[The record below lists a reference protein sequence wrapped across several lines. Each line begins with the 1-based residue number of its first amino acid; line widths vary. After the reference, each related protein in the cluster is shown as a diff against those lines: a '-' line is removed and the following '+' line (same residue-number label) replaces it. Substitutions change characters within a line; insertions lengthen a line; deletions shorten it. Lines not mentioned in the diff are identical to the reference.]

1 MSAVSG
7 TIEPVVRA
15 SRTTGSSRAEHL
27 VGRSDQRSR
36 LRTLLD
42 EVISDGSRFVII
54 GGDAGVG
61 KTTIIEA
68 FAADL
73 FGPLA
78 DRKAQLIRGQ
88 CVPLGGEG
96 LPYAPIVGTLRD
108 LVAQHGREQVLA
120 WAGAGGPALGVLLPD
135 LTGGPPESDSIRLQL
150 FEAVTQLWERASE
163 HSPLVVILEDIH
175 WADES
180 TRHLL
185 RFLARALTDASV
197 MIVASYR
204 TDELTR
210 RHPLRPFLAEIGRL
224 AGAVRVDVPSLNRA
238 EVAELLTR
246 LLDRPPSNAVID
258 TVFRRSEGIPYF
270 VEELT
275 RSAARGCIDMP
286 DTLRDALN
294 VRVQNL
300 SEEAHQ
306 VVELA
311 AVAGNHVDHELLA
324 SVAGGSAVDL
334 DRGLR
339 EAIDASVLTADE
351 TGYGFRHALLRE
363 VVHDDLL
370 PGQHA
375 RLHAR
380 FAAHLES
387 QPQLVSP
394 GTAPLEI
401 AHHWSAAHEVTK
413 AFTWSITAARSDLAA
428 YHEALKMY
436 ERALELWDQ
445 VADPESVAGPRASVL
460 KQAANA
466 ASNAGEDERALALVN
481 AALAEFGPDSDT
493 EERITALML
502 KASLLGGLLR
512 PGTVEPLREAMTL
525 LPDDADPVLRARVI
539 ESLARQLMLSGQV
552 AEGVSTAREA
562 VAAAVG
568 LGSNKAESHA
578 RNTLATSLQ
587 AIGEEAEAMAEWER
601 AGPLARGHT
610 MTELRYFINFSDALH
625 LTGRYADAVSQA
637 MTGIELARERGLER
651 SVGSML
657 AGNAAEPLISL
668 GQWSRAYAMTE
679 RALELDPPANHV
691 AHLRLLQA
699 WLRIW
704 RGELDE
710 AEVILR
716 EFRSMI
722 SSQDPSPQYV
732 SQVIRTDAEYAMA
745 VGEQERAWADV
756 SAFLD
761 RWETYHAAW
770 TYPVLAVGAAA
781 ARALDQADGTEE
793 RSGLIR
799 NVADRRALKIN
810 IRPLWLPVITAELA
824 DSAEGWRTALAELHA
839 LPGPAHLRPYA
850 GLRLAQ
856 HLVAGRERA
865 EAKAVLATASE
876 QAAALGARLL
886 TDRLAALAHRA
897 GLGPAT
903 DGPVSPL
910 AGLTPREIEVLQLV
924 AAGNSNGE
932 IGSALF
938 ISTKTA
944 SVHVS
949 NILAKLGVSGR
960 GEAAAL
966 AYRLGLVSV

>member
-1 MSAVSG
+1 MG
-7 TIEPVVRA
+7 PVVRA
-15 SRTTGSSRAEHL
+15 GRTAGSSRAGQL
-27 VGRSDQRSR
+27 VGRTDQRSR
-36 LRTLLD
+36 LRSLLD

-54 GGDAGVG
+54 GGDAGAG

-88 CVPLGGEG
+88 CVPLGGDG
-96 LPYAPIVGTLRD
+96 LPYAPVVGTLRD
-108 LVAQHGREQVLA
+108 LVAQHGRERVLD

-135 LTGGPPESDSIRLQL
+135 LTGGSPDADSIRLQL
-150 FEAVTQLWERASE
+150 FEAITQLWERASE
-163 HSPLVVILEDIH
+163 HSPLVVIIEDIH

-185 RFLARALTDASV
+185 RFLARALTDAPV

-210 RHPLRPFLAEIGRL
+210 KHPLRPFLAEIGRL
-224 AGAVRVDVPSLNRA
+224 AGTVRVDVPSLDRG

-246 LLDRPPSNAVID
+246 LMEHPPSNPVID

-300 SEEAHQ
+300 SEEAQQ

-311 AVAGNHVDHELLA
+311 AVAGNHVEHELLA
-324 SVAGGSAVDL
+324 QVAGGAAVDL

-380 FAAHLES
+380 FAALLES
-387 QPQLVSP
+387 HPELVSP
-394 GTAPLEI
+394 GTAPLET
-401 AHHWSAAHEVTK
+401 AHHWSAAHEVNK
-413 AFTWSITAARSDLAA
+413 AFRWSITAARSGAAA

-445 VADPESVAGPRASVL
+445 VDDPELVAGPRPGVL

-481 AALAEFGPDSDT
+481 AALAEFGPDSDAQ
-493 EERITALML
+493 ERISALML

-512 PGTVEPLREAMTL
+512 PGTVEPLRDAIAL
-525 LPDDADPVLRARVI
+525 LPDDADPVLRVRVL
-539 ESLARQLMLSGQV
+539 EALARRLILSGAV
-552 AEGVSTAREA
+552 AEGVSTARAAVAEA
-562 VAAAVG
+562 VGA
-568 LGSNKAESHA
+568 GSDSAESHA
-578 RNTLATSLQ
+578 RNTLATGLE
-587 AIGEEAEAMAEWER
+587 AIGDEAEAMAEWER
-601 AGPLARGHT
+601 AGALARGST
-610 MTELRYFINFSDALH
+610 KTELRYFINYSDALY

-651 SVGSML
+651 SIGCML
-657 AGNAAEPLISL
+657 AGNAAEPLIAL

-679 RALELDPPANHV
+679 RALELDPPPHHV

-710 AEVILR
+710 AEVILG
-716 EFRSMI
+716 EFRPMI
-722 SSQDPSPQYV
+722 TSEHPSPQYV
-732 SQVIRTDAEYAMA
+732 TQVIRADAEHAMA
-745 VGEQERAWADV
+745 VGDHSRAWANV
-756 SAFLD
+756 MAFLD
-761 RWETYHAAW
+761 RWEIFHGAY

-781 ARALDQADGTEE
+781 ARALDQAEGTNE
-793 RSGLIR
+793 RSVRIGQFL
-799 NVADRRALKIN
+799 DHRALKIN

-865 EAKAVLATASE
+865 EAKAVLATATE

-886 TDRLAALAHRA
+886 SDRLGALAHRA
-897 GLGPAT
+897 GLGPAAE
-903 DGPVSPL
+903 GPASPL

>member
-1 MSAVSG
+1 MSVVSG
-7 TIEPVVRA
+7 TIDSVVRGG
-15 SRTTGSSRAEHL
+15 RTTGSSRAEHL
-27 VGRSDQRSR
+27 VGRTDQRSR

-42 EVISDGSRFVII
+42 EVISDGSRFVLL
-54 GGDAGVG
+54 GGDAGAG
-61 KTTIIEA
+61 KTTIIEV

-108 LVAQHGREQVLA
+108 LVTQHGREQVLA

-135 LTGGPPESDSIRLQL
+135 LTGGSPEGDSIRLQL
-150 FEAVTQLWERASE
+150 FEAITQLWERASE
-163 HSPLVVILEDIH
+163 HSPLVVIIEDIH

-185 RFLARALTDASV
+185 RFMARALTDAPV

-224 AGAVRVDVPSLNRA
+224 AGTERIDVPSLDRA

-246 LLDRPPSNAVID
+246 LMDRPPSNAVID

-306 VVELA
+306 VVDLA
-311 AVAGNHVDHELLA
+311 AVAGTRVDHELLA
-324 SVAGGSAVDL
+324 SAVGSGTLDL

-380 FAAHLES
+380 FAALLEAH
-387 QPQLVSP
+387 PELVSP
-394 GTAPLEI
+394 GTAPLET
-401 AHHWSAAHEVTK
+401 AHHWSAAHEVNK
-413 AFTWSITAARSDLAA
+413 AFLWSITAARSGAAA

-445 VADPESVAGPRASVL
+445 VDDPESVAGPRAGVL

-481 AALAEFGPDSDT
+481 AALAEFGPASDA

-525 LPDDADPVLRARVI
+525 LPEDADPVLRARVM
-539 ESLARQLMLSGQV
+539 EAFARQLILSGEV
-552 AEGVSTAREA
+552 AEGMIAARAA

-568 LGSNKAESHA
+568 LGSNKTESHA
-578 RNTLATSLQ
+578 RNTLAIGLEG
-587 AIGEEAEAMAEWER
+587 IGEENEALDEWER
-601 AGPLARGHT
+601 AGPLARGST
-610 MTELRYFINFSDALH
+610 QTELRQFINYSDALN
-625 LTGRYADAVSQA
+625 LTGRYADAASQA
-637 MTGIELARERGLER
+637 LTGIELAKERGLER
-651 SVGSML
+651 SIGCML

-699 WLRIW
+699 WLRVW

-716 EFRSMI
+716 EFRPMI
-722 SSQDPSPQYV
+722 TSTDPSPQYV
-732 SQVIRTDAEYAMA
+732 SQVIRADAEHAMA
-745 VGEQERAWADV
+745 VGDHSRAWTDV
-756 SAFLD
+756 TAFLD
-761 RWETYHAAW
+761 RWDTYHAAW

-781 ARALDQADGTEE
+781 AHALDQAEGTEE
-793 RSGLIR
+793 RSELIR
-799 NVADRRALKIN
+799 RFVDQRAVKIN
-810 IRPLWLPVITAELA
+810 IRPLWLPVINAELA
-824 DSAEGWRTALAELHA
+824 DSAESWRAALAELHA

-865 EAKAVLATASE
+865 EAKAVLATATE
-876 QAAALGARLL
+876 EATTLGARLL
-886 TDRLAALAHRA
+886 TERLAALAHRA
-897 GLGPAT
+897 GLARRP
-903 DGPVSPL
+903 
-910 AGLTPREIEVLQLV
+910 
-924 AAGNSNGE
+924 
-932 IGSALF
+932 
-938 ISTKTA
+938 K
-944 SVHVS
+944 
-949 NILAKLGVSGR
+949 GR
-960 GEAAAL
+960 
-966 AYRLGLVSV
+966 

>member
-1 MSAVSG
+1 MSVVGG
-7 TIEPVVRA
+7 TIDAVVRG
-15 SRTTGSSRAEHL
+15 SRAAGSSRAEHL
-27 VGRSDQRSR
+27 VGRADQRAR
-36 LRTLLD
+36 LRSLLD
-42 EVISDGSRFVII
+42 EVTSNGSRFVIV
-54 GGDAGVG
+54 GGDAGAG
-61 KTTIIEA
+61 KTTVIEA

-108 LVAQHGREQVLA
+108 LVAQHGRDQVLE
-120 WAGAGGPALGVLLPD
+120 WAGAGGRALGVLLPD
-135 LTGGPPESDSIRLQL
+135 LTGGAPEGDSIRLQL
-150 FEAVTQLWERASE
+150 FEAITQLWERASE
-163 HSPLVVILEDIH
+163 HSPLVVIIEDIH

-224 AGAVRVDVPSLNRA
+224 AGTVRVDVPSLDRA
-238 EVAELLTR
+238 EVAELLTQ

-300 SEEAHQ
+300 SDEAQQ

-311 AVAGNHVDHELLA
+311 AVAGNHVGHELLA
-324 SVAGGSAVDL
+324 TVAGGAAVDL

-339 EAIDASVLTADE
+339 EAIDSSVLTADE

-387 QPQLVSP
+387 RPELVSP

-413 AFTWSITAARSDLAA
+413 AFTWSITAARSDVAA

-445 VADPESVAGPRASVL
+445 VSDPESVAGPRASVL
-460 KQAANA
+460 KEAATA

-481 AALAEFGPDSDT
+481 AALAEFGPDSKPQ
-493 EERITALML
+493 ERITALLL

-525 LPDDADPVLRARVI
+525 LPDDADPVLRARVM
-539 ESLARQLMLSGQV
+539 EAYARQLMLSGEV
-552 AEGVSTAREA
+552 DEGVSAARAA
-562 VAAAVG
+562 VTAAVG
-568 LGSNKAESHA
+568 LGSDKTESHA
-578 RNTLATSLQ
+578 RNTLATGLEG
-587 AIGEEAEAMAEWER
+587 IGVEAEAMAEFER
-601 AGPLARGHT
+601 AGELARGST
-610 MTELRYFINFSDALH
+610 QTELRYFINYSDALN

-637 MTGIELARERGLER
+637 MAGIELARARGLER
-651 SVGSML
+651 STGSML
-657 AGNAAEPLISL
+657 AGNAAEPLLSL
-668 GQWSRAYAMTE
+668 GQWSRAYAMAE
-679 RALELDPPANHV
+679 RALELDPPVNHV
-691 AHLRLLQA
+691 VHLRLLQA
-699 WLRIW
+699 WLRTW

-710 AEVILR
+710 AEVVLR
-716 EFRSMI
+716 EYRQMI
-722 SSQDPSPQYV
+722 TSADPSPQYV
-732 SQVIRTDAEYAMA
+732 SQVIRADAEHAMA
-745 VGEQERAWADV
+745 VGDHARAWADIT
-756 SAFLD
+756 AFLD
-761 RWETYHAAW
+761 RWDTYHAAW

-781 ARALDQADGTEE
+781 AHALDQCEGTGA
-793 RSGLIR
+793 RSELIR
-799 NVADRRALKIN
+799 DFVDRRARKIN
-810 IRPLWLPVITAELA
+810 IRPLWLPVIEAELA
-824 DSAEGWRTALAELHA
+824 DSAEGWRAALAELHA

-856 HLVAGRERA
+856 HLVAGRERV

-876 QAAALGARLL
+876 QAGTLGARLL

-897 GLGPAT
+897 GLDPVAESPA
-903 DGPVSPL
+903 SPL

-966 AYRLGLVSV
+966 AYKLGLVSV

>member
-1 MSAVSG
+1 M
-7 TIEPVVRA
+7 
-15 SRTTGSSRAEHL
+15 
-27 VGRSDQRSR
+27 VGRSDQRAR

-42 EVISDGSRFVII
+42 EVVSDGSRFVIV
-54 GGDAGVG
+54 GGDAGAG
-61 KTTIIEA
+61 KTTVIEA

-78 DRKAQLIRGQ
+78 DRRAQLIRGQ
-88 CVPLGGEG
+88 CVPLGDEG
-96 LPYAPIVGTLRD
+96 LPYAPVVGTLRD
-108 LVAQHGREQVLA
+108 LVAQHGREQVLE

-135 LTGGPPESDSIRLQL
+135 LTGTAPEGDSIRLQL
-150 FEAVTQLWERASE
+150 FEAVAQLWERASE
-163 HSPLVVILEDIH
+163 HSPLVVIMEDIH

-185 RFLARALTDASV
+185 RFLARALTDAPV
-197 MIVASYR
+197 MMVVSYR

-210 RHPLRPFLAEIGRL
+210 KHPLRPFLAEIGRL
-224 AGAVRVDVPSLNRA
+224 AGTVRVDVTGLERA

-246 LLDRPPSNAVID
+246 LLERPPSNPVID

-275 RSAARGCIDMP
+275 RSVSRGCVDMP

-300 SEEAHQ
+300 SEGAQQ

-311 AVAGNHVDHELLA
+311 AVAGNRVNHELLA
-324 SVAGGSAVDL
+324 QVAGGATVDL

-351 TGYGFRHALLRE
+351 TGYNFRHALLRE

-375 RLHAR
+375 RLHAQ
-380 FAAHLES
+380 FAAALEAH
-387 QPQLVSP
+387 PELVNP

-445 VADPESVAGPRASVL
+445 VADPESVAGPRATVL
-460 KQAANA
+460 RDAATA
-466 ASNAGEDERALALVN
+466 ASNAGEDERALSLAN
-481 AALAEFGPDSDT
+481 AALAEFGPDSAPV
-493 EERITALML
+493 ERINALML
-502 KASLLGGLLR
+502 KSSLLAGLLQ
-512 PGTVEPLREAMTL
+512 PGGVEPLREASAL
-525 LPDDADPVLRARVI
+525 LPDDADPVLRVQVLEA
-539 ESLARQLMLSGQV
+539 LARRLMEPGV
-552 AEGVSTAREA
+552 DAEGVSTARAA
-562 VAAAVG
+562 VAAAVDA
-568 LGSNKAESHA
+568 GSDSAESHA
-578 RNTLATSLQ
+578 RNTLATGLD

-601 AGPLARGHT
+601 AGALARGST
-610 MTELRYFINFSDALH
+610 KTELRFFVNYSDALH
-625 LTGRYADAVSQA
+625 LTGRYEDAVSQA
-637 MTGIELARERGLER
+637 MAGIELARERGMER
-651 SVGSML
+651 SWGCML
-657 AGNAAEPLISL
+657 AGNAAEPLMAL
-668 GQWSRAYAMTE
+668 GEWSRADAMIE
-679 RALELDPPANHV
+679 RALELDPPPESA

-716 EFRSMI
+716 EFRPMI
-722 SSQDPSPQYV
+722 TGEDPSPQYL
-732 SQVIRTDAEYAMA
+732 SEVIRTDAEHAMA
-745 VGEQERAWADV
+745 VGEHERAWTDV
-756 SAFLD
+756 VAFLD
-761 RWETYHAAW
+761 RWEIFRGAYS
-770 TYPVLAVGAAA
+770 YPVLAVAAAA
-781 ARALDQADGTEE
+781 ARALDQAEGTEE
-793 RSGLIR
+793 RSGRIR
-799 NVADRRALKIN
+799 ELLEHRVLQIS
-810 IRPLWLPVITAELA
+810 IRPMWLPVIAAELE
-824 DSAEGWRTALAELHA
+824 DSADGWRSALAELQA

-856 HLVAGRERA
+856 HLVARRERA
-865 EAKAVLATASE
+865 EAKAVLTTATE
-876 QAAALGARLL
+876 QAATLGARLL
-886 TDRLAALAHRA
+886 TDRLTALAHRA
-897 GLGPAT
+897 GLGRAT
-903 DGPVSPL
+903 KGPVRPL
-910 AGLTPREIEVLQLV
+910 SGLTPREIEVLRLV
-924 AAGNSNGE
+924 AAGNSNSE
-932 IGSALF
+932 IGRALF

-949 NILAKLGVSGR
+949 NILAKLGVNGR

>member
-1 MSAVSG
+1 MD
-7 TIEPVVRA
+7 PVVRA
-15 SRTTGSSRAEHL
+15 GRTTGSSRAEHL

-42 EVISDGSRFVII
+42 EVISDGSRFVIV
-54 GGDAGVG
+54 GGDAGAG
-61 KTTIIEA
+61 KTTLVEA

-96 LPYAPIVGTLRD
+96 LPYAPVVGTLRD
-108 LVAQHGREQVLA
+108 LVAQHGREQVLN

-135 LTGGPPESDSIRLQL
+135 LTGGSPEGDSIRLQL
-150 FEAVTQLWERASE
+150 FEAIAQLWERASE
-163 HSPLVVILEDIH
+163 HNPLVVIMEDIH

-185 RFLARALTDASV
+185 RFLARALTDAPV
-197 MIVASYR
+197 MIVVSYR

-224 AGAVRVDVPSLNRA
+224 AGSVRVDVPSLNRA

-246 LLDRPPSNAVID
+246 LMDRPPSNAVID

-300 SEEAHQ
+300 TEEAHQ

-311 AVAGNHVDHELLA
+311 AVAGNHVNHELLA
-324 SVAGGSAVDL
+324 SVAGGATVAL

-339 EAIDASVLTADE
+339 EAIDASVLTADD

-387 QPQLVSP
+387 HPGLVSP

-413 AFTWSITAARSDLAA
+413 AFTWSITAARSDMAA

-445 VADPESVAGPRASVL
+445 VADPESLAGPRASVL
-460 KQAANA
+460 KQAATA

-481 AALAEFGPDSDT
+481 AALAEFGSESDPT
-493 EERITALML
+493 ERITALML

-512 PGTVEPLREAMTL
+512 PGTVDPLREAMTL
-525 LPDDADPVLRARVI
+525 LPDDADPVLRARVL
-539 ESLARQLMLSGQV
+539 EALARQLTLSGEV
-552 AEGVSTAREA
+552 AEGVSAARAA
-562 VAAAVG
+562 VAASVG

-578 RNTLATSLQ
+578 RNTLATGLA
-587 AIGEEAEAMAEWER
+587 AIGEEAEAMTEWER
-601 AGPLARGHT
+601 AGALARGST
-610 MTELRYFINFSDALH
+610 MTELRYFINYSDALN

-637 MTGIELARERGLER
+637 MAGIELAKERGLER

-657 AGNAAEPLISL
+657 AGNAAEPLIAL
-668 GQWSRAYAMTE
+668 GQWSRAYATTE
-679 RALELDPPANHV
+679 RALELDPPVNHV

-710 AEVILR
+710 AEAILR
-716 EFRSMI
+716 EFRPMI
-722 SSQDPSPQYV
+722 TSKAPSPQYV
-732 SQVIRTDAEYAMA
+732 SQVIRADAEHAMA
-745 VGEQERAWADV
+745 VGDHARAWADV
-756 SAFLD
+756 TAFLD
-761 RWETYHAAW
+761 RWDTYHAAW

-781 ARALDQADGTEE
+781 ARALDQAEGVEQ
-793 RSGLIR
+793 RSRLIR
-799 NVADRRALKIN
+799 DFVEQRTLKIN
-810 IRPLWLPVITAELA
+810 IRPLWLPVITAELT
-824 DSAEGWRTALAELHA
+824 DSADGWRTAVAELHA

-903 DGPVSPL
+903 EGLVSPL
-910 AGLTPREIEVLQLV
+910 AALTPREIEVLQLV
-924 AAGNSNGE
+924 AAGSSNGE

-966 AYRLGLVSV
+966 AYKLGLVSV